1 MKLLA
6 IDGNSIINRAFYGIK
21 LLSTK
26 SGLYTNGIYGFMNI
40 LGKLCDMESPDG
52 IAVAFDL
59 KAPTFRHKE
68 YAEYKA
74 GRKPMPEELRG
85 QFPLLK
91 RLLTLMGYTCIEKE
105 GFEADDI
112 LGTLAHIC
120 ETTGN
125 TCVIATG
132 DRDSFQLVSDKTHV
146 LLSATKAGRPEITEY
161 TPETIMEKY
170 GVTPPQ
176 MIDIKALQGD
186 ASDNIPGVAGIGE
199 KTAGELIR
207 NYGSIDRIYDEL
219 DTLDIRD
226 SLRMK
231 LAAGRDMAFLSR
243 RLGTICRTVP
253 IEADIESY
261 RIGDRN
267 DLELARLLHQL
278 EFFGMLQKL
287 GLENIKIEQ
296 EPTAAEEFVRKE
308 PDLLLK
314 DCLLYTSPSPRDEQ

>member
-1 MKLLA
+1 
-6 IDGNSIINRAFYGIK
+6 
-21 LLSTK
+21 
-26 SGLYTNGIYGFMNI
+26 
-40 LGKLCDMESPDG
+40 
-52 IAVAFDL
+52 
-59 KAPTFRHKE
+59 
-68 YAEYKA
+68 
-74 GRKPMPEELRG
+74 
-85 QFPLLK
+85 
-91 RLLTLMGYTCIEKE
+91 MGYTCIEKE

-287 GLENIKIEQ
+287 G
-296 EPTAAEEFVRKE
+296 
-308 PDLLLK
+308 
-314 DCLLYTSPSPRDEQ
+314 S